1 MACRAHLGEV
11 RDHYEEIRR
20 LGGEVLVVSFAPPP
34 LLALY
39 EREQALPFPI
49 VADPTRA
56 VYQAF
61 GLECTSWRE
70 MLRGGVLWRYLRL
83 MLRGWSPKRMNKG
96 EDVLQLGGDF
106 VLDECHRLVYAHR
119 SAEPTDRPP
128 VAELLKEIVKASGV
142 SDAS

>member
-1 MACRAHLGEV
+1 V
-11 RDHYEEIRR
+11 RDQYEEIRR
-20 LGGEVLVVSFAPPP
+20 LGGEVLVVSFAPPA

-39 EREQALPFPI
+39 EREQSLPFAV

-61 GLECTSWRE
+61 GLERTTWRE
-70 MLRGGVLWRYLRL
+70 MLRGGVLWRYTRL
-83 MLRGWSPKRMNKG
+83 MLRGWSPKRMNKD

-106 VLDECHRLVYAHR
+106 VLDEHRRLVYAHR

-128 VAELLKEIVKASGV
+128 VAELLKAIATPVQERAN
-142 SDAS
+142 